1 MGRLKKTTRH
11 RRRTSSRVRDA
22 AAKLD
27 PCCISGKTCKLNSF
41 KNWTDSLKAK
51 AGDIGSKLKK
61 ILQQIQND
69 KSNINAER
77 TAVHHGLPLLLGEDP
92 TDFYKTCFD
101 YDDNEDMSNIEIG
114 ILTVIPEDFATAAV
128 PYSLHLDATTT
139 AIILEGTVVVD
150 DLENL
155 PQAMCLLFGLNYALN
170 LRVSCSIEEHIRL
183 HTESDFVPWPQ
194 AILYQT
200 L

>member
-1 MGRLKKTTRH
+1 MQYIWQNLQTEFIQE
-11 RRRTSSRVRDA
+11 
-22 AAKLD
+22 LD
-27 PCCISGKTCKLNSF
+27 RFTQRFINIF
-41 KNWTDSLKAK
+41 KAK
-51 AGDIGSKLKK
+51 AGEIGSKLKK

-101 YDDNEDMSNIEIG
+101 CDDNEDMSNIAIG
-114 ILTVIPEDFATAAV
+114 ILTVIPEDSATAAV

-170 LRVSCSIEEHIRL
+170 LEYPAALKSTFDFIQRVILSLGHKPICTKLCDL
-183 HTESDFVPWPQ
+183 HALLST
-194 AILYQT
+194 T